1 MRRVALAAT
10 LAAALGG
17 CATSRPAFRCEA
29 NGGRPWRAVYS
40 THFVVVTDLDSED
53 ARDLARELDR
63 VRTGVASSLF
73 RNRHDPPVRPTVI
86 AFRST
91 ADFESFAPRE
101 AAAYYAS
108 GASDPKIVMPGSLG
122 TEQRR
127 VLAHEIA
134 HHVSSYVLLRDP
146 RWFSEGLATWAETI
160 GVTAGG
166 GRMVTEALPPGR
178 RPMTRPQRIPAARL
192 LAWDGSVPVAALGAY
207 YDAAWLLVHFLMSQ
221 EPDRLG
227 AFEAR
232 LAGAEDPDE
241 AFRAAFP
248 EWDPRVP
255 GALDLL
261 DGQLD
266 AWARNGRFQ
275 GRPVQVDPPPEVS
288 ELPVATAEVHA
299 VRLLLWGGG
308 RRAEGADAGDEEA
321 RRRELAEA
329 LVEDPAHPVLLRL
342 QARMDGVDPLPLARL
357 SVKGRPGDARAWSFL
372 AESLP
377 PGDLAERE
385 AALRRAAELGPE
397 NPLALSAL
405 ARLLVEEGRSGE
417 ALPPARKAVQLS
429 PFSPEVLDTYG
440 TVSADLGNCPQAVL
454 AARRAIDVYPDG
466 GNAEGRQRLEDR
478 LAGYEARCGVHR
490 P

>member
-1 MRRVALAAT
+1 MRRACQVAALVAALA
-10 LAAALGG
+10 G
-17 CATSRPAFRCEA
+17 CATSRPSFRCEA
-29 NGGRPWRAVYS
+29 SGGPPWRAVYS
-40 THFVVVTDLDSED
+40 EHFVVVTDLDSED
-53 ARDLARELDR
+53 ARELSGELDR

-73 RNRHDPPVRPTVI
+73 QNRHDPPVRPTVV

-91 ADFESFAPRE
+91 ADFESFAPGG

-108 GASDPKIVMPGSLG
+108 GASDPKIVMPGKLG

-127 VLAHEIA
+127 VLAHELA
-134 HHVSSYVLLRDP
+134 HHVASYVLLRNP
-146 RWFSEGLATWAETI
+146 RWLSEGLATWAETI
-160 GVTAGG
+160 GVTASG

-178 RPMTRPQRIPAARL
+178 RPLTRPQRIPATRL
-192 LAWDGSVPVAALGAY
+192 LAWDGDVPPGSLGAY

-227 AFEAR
+227 AFEAQ
-232 LAGAEDPDE
+232 LAGAADPDE
-241 AFRAAFP
+241 AFRTTFP

-275 GRPVQVDPPPEVS
+275 GRPVTVDPSPVFAEQ
-288 ELPVATAEVHA
+288 PVAPAEVHA
-299 VRLLLWGGG
+299 VRLLLWSGG
-308 RRAEGADAGDEEA
+308 RTAEGDEEA

-329 LVEDPAHPVLLRL
+329 LAEDPAHPVLLRL
-342 QARMDGVDPLPLARL
+342 LARQDEIDPLPLARV
-357 SVKGRPGDARAWSFL
+357 SVKGHPGDSRAWSFL
-372 AESLP
+372 ADSLP
-377 PGDLAERE
+377 AADRAERE
-385 AALRRAAELGPE
+385 AALRRAVDLAPE

-405 ARLLVEEGRSGE
+405 ARLLLEAGRSGE

-440 TVSADLGNCPQAVL
+440 AVSADLGNCGQAVL
-454 AARRAIDVYPDG
+454 AARRAIDVYPERG
-466 GNAEGRQRLEDR
+466 GPEGRMRLEER
-478 LAGYEARCGVHR
+478 LSGYEALCGVQR

>member
-1 MRRVALAAT
+1 MLRAC
-10 LAAALGG
+10 LAAAVTAALAG
-17 CATSRPAFRCEA
+17 CATSRPSFRCEA
-29 NGGRPWRAVYS
+29 NGGPAWRAVYS
-40 THFVVVTDLDSED
+40 EHFVVVTDLDSDD

-91 ADFESFAPRE
+91 SDFESFAPGE

-127 VLAHEIA
+127 VLAHELA
-134 HHVSSYVLLRDP
+134 HHVASYVLLRNP
-146 RWFSEGLATWAETI
+146 RWLSEGLATWAETI

-178 RPMTRPQRIPAARL
+178 RPVTRPQRISAARL
-192 LAWDGSVPVAALGAY
+192 LAWDGNVPAGSLGAY
-207 YDAAWLLVHFLMSQ
+207 YDAAWLLVHFLSSQ

-227 AFEAR
+227 EFEAR
-232 LAGAEDPDE
+232 LAGAADPDE
-241 AFRAAFP
+241 AFRATFP

-275 GRPVQVDPPPEVS
+275 GRPVRVEPAPVVAEQ
-288 ELPVATAEVHA
+288 PVATAEVHA
-299 VRLLLWGGG
+299 VRLLLWSGG
-308 RRAEGADAGDEEA
+308 RTAEADEEA

-329 LVEDPAHPVLLRL
+329 LAEDPAHPVLLRL
-342 QARMDGVDPLPLARL
+342 KARLDGTDPLPLARA
-357 SVKGRPGDARAWSFL
+357 SVKGRPGDPRAWSFL

-377 PGDLAERE
+377 AGDREERE
-385 AALRRAAELGPE
+385 AALRRAVDLAPE
-397 NPLALSAL
+397 NPLALAAL
-405 ARLLVEEGRSGE
+405 ARLLVEVGRSGE
-417 ALPPARKAVQLS
+417 ALPPSRRAVQLS

-440 TVSADLGNCPQAVL
+440 AVSADLGNCGQAVL
-454 AARRAIDVYPDG
+454 AARRAIDVYPEG
-466 GNAEGRQRLEDR
+466 GTAEGRLRLEER
-478 LAGYEARCGVHR
+478 LAGYEATCGVHR